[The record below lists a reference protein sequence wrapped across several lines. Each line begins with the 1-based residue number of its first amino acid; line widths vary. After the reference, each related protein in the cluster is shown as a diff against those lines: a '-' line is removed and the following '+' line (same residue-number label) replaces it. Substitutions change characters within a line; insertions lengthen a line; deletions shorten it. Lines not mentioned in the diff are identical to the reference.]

1 MDWATCSLSFEELE
15 LVSDLTNFQ
24 DSKTYY
30 KKNISNETKEQETV
44 LSSSIKKE
52 SNFSDNFD
60 ILSVNQTSF
69 DELLDTRF

>member
-24 DSKTYY
+24 DSKTNY